1 MSDDQRPQAIE
12 VRGAR
17 VHNLKNIDIDIP
29 LGELV
34 GVAGVSGSGKSSLA
48 LGVLYAEGSRRY
60 LEALSTYTRRR
71 LTQAS
76 RAQVDEVLHVP
87 AALALHQRPTVPGI
101 RSTFGTMTELLNS
114 LRLLFSRVASHVC
127 PHCGARNE
135 PTLNVAAGLPITC
148 AGCGKEFHAPGAE
161 LLAFNSAGA
170 CPTCSG
176 TGIVREVNRAALV
189 PDESK
194 SIDDGAVLPWGS
206 LMWDLMKQVC
216 GAMGVRTNVPFNE
229 LTPEERDIVF
239 NGPAVKKHIL
249 YKPKK
254 GDDFAELDFTYF
266 NAVYTVENALAKAK
280 DEKGLKRVVRF
291 LKEGPCAD
299 CGGTRLSVA
308 ARAPHVRGLN
318 LAEAGA
324 MTLDAAVDWVRGV
337 PESLSADMRPMA
349 ANICESFLD
358 MARRLLDLGLGY
370 LALDRAGATLSTGE
384 RQRVQLARAVRNR
397 TTGVLYVLDE
407 PSIGLHPSNVDGLLG
422 VMHDLVADGNSV
434 VVVDHD
440 VRVLKAA
447 DHLIEMGPVAGAEGG
462 HVIAQGTVGEVA
474 ANPSSRIAPF
484 LADNVSARIRERVA
498 EPQVFDLGRIRMTTS
513 QLHTVKPLDV
523 DIPRGRLVAVTGVS
537 GSGKTTMVLESLIP
551 ALKAQAAGE
560 RLPEHVRELE
570 AEGIHRANLID
581 ATPIGANVRSTVAT
595 YADIHDEL
603 RRAFARTDGAKAGG
617 WKAGDFSYNTGR
629 LRCPTCDGTGSI
641 SLDVQFLPDVTIECP
656 DCGGSRYAS
665 EADAIR
671 RAVKAAKGKAA
682 KMKVPDKRKAAK
694 EKLSEAT
701 DQGGGNI
708 SLSLPQ
714 LMAMSVDQALSVTGD
729 LKKVHARLTT
739 LHDLGLG
746 YLTLGEPTP
755 ALSGGE
761 AQRLKLASEMGK
773 AQSDAVFVFDEP
785 TIGLHPFDVR
795 VLLGVFDRLVA
806 SGATVVVIEHDL
818 DVIANADWIIDMGP
832 GGGESGGRIVATG
845 TPEQIAANPN
855 SITGRY
861 LR

>member
-135 PTLNVAAGLPITC
+135 STLNVAAGLPITC

-161 LLAFNSAGA
+161 SLAFNSAGA

-216 GAMGVRTNVPFNE
+216 GAMGVRTNVPFSE

-280 DEKGLKRVVRF
+280 DEKGLKRVARF

-299 CGGTRLSVA
+299 CGGTRLSAA

-318 LAEAGA
+318 LAEASA

-337 PESLSADMRPMA
+337 PESLPADMRSMA
-349 ANICESFLD
+349 TNICESFLD
-358 MARRLLDLGLGY
+358 VARRLLDLGLGY

>member
-1 MSDDQRPQAIE
+1 MTNNQRPQAIE

-135 PTLNVAAGLPITC
+135 STLNVAAGLPITC

-161 LLAFNSAGA
+161 SLAFNSAGA

-318 LAEAGA
+318 LAEASA

-349 ANICESFLD
+349 TNICESFLD
-358 MARRLLDLGLGY
+358 VARRLLDLGLGY

>member
-1 MSDDQRPQAIE
+1 MQRIRDDARPESIE

-17 VHNLKNIDIDIP
+17 VHSLKNVDVDVP

-76 RAQVDEVLHVP
+76 RTQVDEVLHVP
-87 AALALHQRPTVPGI
+87 AALALHQRPAVPGI

-114 LRLLFSRVASHVC
+114 LRLLFSRLASHVC
-127 PHCGARNE
+127 PHCGTRNE
-135 PTLNVAAGLPITC
+135 PTLNVAAGLPIVC
-148 AGCGKEFHAPGAE
+148 ANCGKDFHAPGAE
-161 LLAFNSAGA
+161 SLAFNSAGA
-170 CPTCSG
+170 CPACAG

-194 SIDDGAVLPWGS
+194 SIDEGAVLPWGS
-206 LMWDLMKQVC
+206 LMWDLMKQVA
-216 GAMGVRTNVPFNE
+216 GAMGVRTDVPFKD
-229 LTPEERDIVF
+229 LTPKERDIVF

-280 DEKGLKRVVRF
+280 DEKGLKRVARF
-291 LKEGPCAD
+291 LEEKTCPD
-299 CGGTRLSVA
+299 CGGTRLSEA
-308 ARAPHVRGLN
+308 ARAPRVRGLN
-318 LAEAGA
+318 LAEASA

-337 PESLSADMRPMA
+337 PGSLGADMRPMA
-349 ANICESFLD
+349 TNICESFLD
-358 MARRLLDLGLGY
+358 VARRLLELGLGY

-407 PSIGLHPSNVDGLLG
+407 PSIGLHPANVDGLLG
-422 VMHDLVADGNSV
+422 VMRDLVVDGNSV

-440 VRVLKAA
+440 VRVLKAC

-462 HVIAQGTVGEVA
+462 HVIAQGTVGDVA
-474 ANPSSRIAPF
+474 ANPRSRIAPF
-484 LADNVSARIRERVA
+484 LADGESVRERGCMPVSHM
-498 EPQVFDLGRIRMTTS
+498 FDLGHIRMTTS

-551 ALKAQAAGE
+551 ALKARSAGE
-560 RLPEHVRELE
+560 KPPEHVRSID
-570 AEGIHRANLID
+570 ADGIERANLID

-595 YADIHDEL
+595 YADIHDDL
-603 RRAFARTDGAKAGG
+603 RRAFARSDEAKAGG

-641 SLDVQFLPDVTIECP
+641 SLDVQFLPDVDIECP
-656 DCGGSRYAS
+656 DCRGSRYAP
-665 EADAIR
+665 EADAIHR
-671 RAVKAAKGKAA
+671 TTKDGR
-682 KMKVPDKRKAAK
+682 
-694 EKLSEAT
+694 ELT
-701 DQGGGNI
+701 
-708 SLSLPQ
+708 LPQ
-714 LMAMSVDQALSVTGD
+714 LMAMSVDQALAVTVD
-729 LKKVHARLTT
+729 MRKVHARLTT

-761 AQRLKLASEMGK
+761 AQRLKLASEMDRT
-773 AQSDAVFVFDEP
+773 QSHAVFVFDEP
-785 TIGLHPFDVR
+785 TIGLHPLDVR

-818 DVIANADWIIDMGP
+818 DVIANADWVIDMGP
-832 GGGESGGRIVATG
+832 GGGESGGRIVAAG
-845 TPEQIAANPN
+845 TPEQIAADAN